1 MGQWIW
7 NNVLRLLLYTCIGDR
22 RLSYIWTHAG
32 LLFGGSWLFK
42 TIWEFSENRGGFF
55 KWGAG
60 FSSVYC
66 GIWNARGYIQWGS
79 SIRGVLYTL
88 PITGQYLAQIS

>member
-1 MGQWIW
+1 M
-7 NNVLRLLLYTCIGDR
+7 DSED
-22 RLSYIWTHAG
+22 SYMQDCFLGVADD
-32 LLFGGSWLFK
+32 LK

-60 FSSVYC
+60 FSPVYC